1 MTTTPTDDELDVAM
15 RHIVTRLT
23 STPELVDTFPGGVWD
38 DGPPGDLARPYVSV
52 GVQAATDTQVT
63 DGRTILVVVTAR
75 VVVVTDEPTYPV
87 AAARAAHLALHRSS
101 AGRVQACRRSQ
112 VLRYSEREDDRRW
125 RYSGGLYVLTIG
137 AAPGD

>member
-1 MTTTPTDDELDVAM
+1 MTDTPTDDELDIAM
-15 RHIVTRLT
+15 RHVVTRLT

-38 DGPPGDLARPYVSV
+38 DGPPGDIARPYVTV
-52 GVQAATDTQVT
+52 GVQAALDSQVT
-63 DGRTILVVVTAR
+63 DGRTVLVVVTAR
-75 VVVVTDEPTYPV
+75 VIVTTDQPSYP
-87 AAARAAHLALHRSS
+87 AAEARAAHLALHRTK

-137 AAPGD
+137 AAAGD